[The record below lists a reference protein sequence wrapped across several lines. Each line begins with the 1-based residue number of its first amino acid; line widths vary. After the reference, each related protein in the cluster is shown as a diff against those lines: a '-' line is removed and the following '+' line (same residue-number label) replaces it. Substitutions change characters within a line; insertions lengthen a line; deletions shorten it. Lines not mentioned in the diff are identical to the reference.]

1 MLYLGREDAQMLSHV
16 DEVIGDRL
24 SGDDTYEP
32 DAVATADKLSGL
44 TPPALLLTGD
54 EMTEADTHALLRR
67 VVNAELDHWVPGAS
81 QRLIYRASR
90 ALGFQAAEPRRADC
104 GDQLVNHATVTQ
116 WVAGLYL
123 RQCVGC
129 ARLFRV

>member
-1 MLYLGREDAQMLSHV
+1 MLYLGREDTEMLKHV
-16 DEVIGDRL
+16 DDVIGDRL

-44 TPPALLLTGD
+44 TPPAVLLTGD
-54 EMTEADTHALLRR
+54 EMTEADVHALLRR
-67 VVNAELDHWVPGAS
+67 VINAELDHWVPGAS

-90 ALGFQAAEPRRADC
+90 ALGFHARDQHRADC
-104 GDQLVNHATVTQ
+104 GGDLSDHATVTQ

-129 ARLFRV
+129 ARLFRI

>member
-1 MLYLGREDAQMLSHV
+1 MLYMGWEDKPMLDHV
-16 DEVIGDRL
+16 NEIIGDRL
-24 SGDDTYEP
+24 SGGDTYN
-32 DAVATADKLSGL
+32 AASVATADKLTRL

-54 EMTEADTHALLRR
+54 EMTEAEAHALLRR
-67 VVNAELDHWVPGAS
+67 VVNAELDQWVPGAS

-90 ALGFQAAEPRRADC
+90 ALGFSAAEPRRTDC
-104 GDQLVNHATVTQ
+104 GDKVASHATVTQ

>member
-1 MLYLGREDAQMLSHV
+1 MLYLGREDTQMLKHV

-32 DAVATADKLSGL
+32 DAVATAAKLERL

-54 EMTEADTHALLRR
+54 ELTEAETHALLRR
-67 VVNAELDHWVPGAS
+67 IVEAELDQWVPGAS

-90 ALGFQAAEPRRADC
+90 ALGFKWPEPRRTDC
-104 GDQLVNHATVTQ
+104 GGETSSHATVTQ

-129 ARLFRV
+129 SRLFRI

>member
-1 MLYLGREDAQMLSHV
+1 MLYLGREDTQMLKHV

-24 SGDDTYEP
+24 SGDDTYE
-32 DAVATADKLSGL
+32 DEDHATADKLGKL

-54 EMTEADTHALLRR
+54 ELTEAGAHALLRR
-67 VVNAELDHWVPGAS
+67 VVEAELDAWVPGAS

-90 ALGFQAAEPRRADC
+90 ALGFAHTEPRRTDC
-104 GDQLVNHATVTQ
+104 GKELASHATVTR

-129 ARLFRV
+129 SRLFRV

>member
-1 MLYLGREDAQMLSHV
+1 MLYLGREDKQMLLHV

-24 SGDDTYEP
+24 SGDDTY
-32 DAVATADKLSGL
+32 DADSVATADKLSGL
-44 TPPALLLTGD
+44 TPPAVLLTGD
-54 EMTEADTHALLRR
+54 EMTEADAHALLRR
-67 VVNAELDHWVPGAS
+67 VVNAELDEWVPGAS

-90 ALGFQAAEPRRADC
+90 ALGFSAAEARRADC
-104 GDQLVNHATVTQ
+104 GPELVNHATITQ

>member
-1 MLYLGREDAQMLSHV
+1 MLYLGREDKQMLLHV

-24 SGDDTYEP
+24 CGDDSYEAG
-32 DAVATADKLSGL
+32 DRATADKLSRL
-44 TPPALLLTGD
+44 TPPAVLLTGD
-54 EMTEADTHALLRR
+54 EMTEADAHALLRR
-67 VVNAELDHWVPGAS
+67 VVNAELDQWVPGAS

-90 ALGFQAAEPRRADC
+90 ALGFAAAEARRADC
-104 GDQLVNHATVTQ
+104 GPELVDHATITQ

-129 ARLFRV
+129 SRLFRV

>member
-1 MLYLGREDAQMLSHV
+1 MLYMGRGDTQMLKHV

-24 SGDDTYEP
+24 CGDDTYGEHER
-32 DAVATADKLSGL
+32 ATADKLSKL
-44 TPPALLLTGD
+44 APPALLLTGD
-54 EMTEADTHALLRR
+54 EMTEAETHALLRR
-67 VVNAELDHWVPGAS
+67 VVEAELAAWVPGAS
-81 QRLIYRASR
+81 QRLIYRAAR
-90 ALGFQAAEPRRADC
+90 ALGFSSPEPRRTDC
-104 GDQLVNHATVTQ
+104 GDEVASHATVTQ